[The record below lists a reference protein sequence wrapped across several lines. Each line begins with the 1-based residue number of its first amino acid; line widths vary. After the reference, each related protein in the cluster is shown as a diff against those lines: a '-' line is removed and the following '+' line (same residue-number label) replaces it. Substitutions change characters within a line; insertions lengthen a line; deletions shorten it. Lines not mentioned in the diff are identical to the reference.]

1 MKKKTNRREFFH
13 TAGLAAGM
21 MAAAGPGPATA
32 AAEPQARPAPK
43 TMGARFRELLQ
54 KREPFHN
61 LAVYD
66 VMSARLVENLGF
78 PSVFI
83 GSSAVAES
91 FGVPDWSVVT
101 DAERIAFAG
110 QIAKRINIPSLVDI
124 DEGGFSAL
132 SLYRSVK
139 RYEEE
144 GIAAVHITDAKD
156 ALGRTVGVLP
166 LNEMVDRIHA
176 AVDARKDMVIS
187 LRACGFMVEGKE
199 KTIERALAYAE
210 AGAETVWFIGMPIEQ
225 NAQAAEVVKIPLTG
239 QMFFDT
245 PFSRAKESRIT
256 VATYASFLQNFAQG
270 AVYDGLMELKNT
282 GALTKSSRGQRL
294 GQIVPNEIRS
304 KMIETEEYTEKGKK
318 FHQG

>member
-1 MKKKTNRREFFH
+1 MKKETNRREFFQ

-21 MAAAGPGPATA
+21 MTASTTVSA

-101 DAERIAFAG
+101 DAERIAFAA
-110 QIAKRINIPSLVDI
+110 QIARRINIPALVDV

-166 LNEMVDRIHA
+166 LNEMLDRIHA

-210 AGAETVWFIGMPIEQ
+210 AGAETVWFIGMPMEQ
-225 NAQAAEVVKIPLTG
+225 NAQVADMVKIPLTG

-245 PFSRAKESRIT
+245 PFAKAKESRIT
-256 VATYASFLQNFAQG
+256 VATYASFVQNFAQG

-304 KMIETEEYTEKGKK
+304 KMIETDDYTEKGKK
-318 FHQG
+318 YHLG